1 MFQARICVRLNKV
14 RCRCWNSGVQFAVW
28 LSIAVSRLS
37 LRTHYRLDR
46 ECDRFHA
53 VQRYLVGGGGFNLA
67 DSITCLDGVVHA
79 VVLHDEGKTI
89 LSS

>member
-1 MFQARICVRLNKV
+1 MT
-14 RCRCWNSGVQFAVW
+14 

-37 LRTHYRLDR
+37 LRTLYRLDR

-53 VQRYLVGGGGFNLA
+53 VQRCLMGGRFNLA
-67 DSITCLDGVVHA
+67 DSITCLDGVVRA
-79 VVLHDEGKTI
+79 VVMHDEGKTI